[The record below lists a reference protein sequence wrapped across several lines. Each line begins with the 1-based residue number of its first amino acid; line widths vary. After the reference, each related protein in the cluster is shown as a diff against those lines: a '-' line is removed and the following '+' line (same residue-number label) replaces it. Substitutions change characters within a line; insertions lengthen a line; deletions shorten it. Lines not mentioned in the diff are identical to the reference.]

1 MRLYT
6 KAGVI
11 VSLPAFPFKEAT
23 IEMLAL
29 VQVTLPRARFLTDM
43 GDLIS
48 VLELSIV
55 VEDIRALNP
64 TTGS

>member
-11 VSLPAFPFKEAT
+11 VSLPAFPFKEVT